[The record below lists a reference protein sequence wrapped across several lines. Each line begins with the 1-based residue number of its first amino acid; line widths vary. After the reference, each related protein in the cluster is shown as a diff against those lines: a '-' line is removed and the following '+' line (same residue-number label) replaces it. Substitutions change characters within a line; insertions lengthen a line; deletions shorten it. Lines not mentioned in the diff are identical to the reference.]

1 MRFFIIKKK
10 KIAGFLLVE
19 TLVAI
24 SLLLMVVPSTL
35 DSVAKGLSNSAYAKN
50 EMIATYLAQEGMEVI
65 RLARDENMLAKN
77 PWLTGIGS
85 AKCGTAVGG
94 CVVDPVDAWSIATY
108 NAATAPDV
116 LYTNTNNASN
126 TYGSYSHDNALAGT
140 WTKTVFSRRVYVD
153 SVTSTSDE
161 VKITST
167 VSFLTSYGPRSVS
180 VSENV
185 YNWLQ

>member
-1 MRFFIIKKK
+1 MRFSIIKKK

-35 DSVAKGLSNSAYAKN
+35 DSVAKGLANSSYAKN
-50 EMIATYLAQEGMEVI
+50 EMIATYLAQEGLEMI
-65 RLARDENMLAKN
+65 RLKRDENMLAKTG
-77 PWLTGIGS
+77 WLAGIDS

-94 CVVDPVDAWSIATY
+94 CVVDPVNLWTVNTY
-108 NAATAPDV
+108 NVGAHPDR
-116 LYTNTNNASN
+116 LYTNANGIYMHSSAGN
-126 TYGSYSHDNALAGT
+126 TG
-140 WTKTVFSRRVYVD
+140 TVFSRRVYVD
-153 SVTSTSDE
+153 SIRADE

-167 VSFLTSYGPRSVS
+167 VSFPSTYGLRSVS